1 MNNIIQLRDTLFRG
15 GIEVLLLDVCKNG
28 KANGLNFFVVTFND
42 GDLVNDF
49 IENGIEVIKIKR
61 NKPIDINV
69 IKQLRKIIVEKNINV
84 IHSHQALEGLYAY
97 LATRGLNVK
106 NIISHHGSV
115 YPIKDKL
122 VMKYLIKHVFANI
135 AVSNSYLKRLKEE
148 EGFNTKNNFHV
159 VYNGI
164 DSVKLETSEGNLK
177 NELKLSQNSLLL
189 GMIGNFNNSGRDQF
203 TICKALPRIYEKYNN
218 VSFVFVGGWNNEP
231 TSSYKK
237 CYDYCKEKGILNKTF
252 FVGKRSDIGN
262 ILKSLDIFVYSSNH
276 DTFGIAVVEAMF
288 CGTPTVINDIP
299 PMLEISKNGEFAK
312 IYKSKDE
319 IDLFNNLSV
328 VLDSDELLQNLSY
341 NAKNWATEN
350 FSIDQHL
357 NKLKKL
363 YTE

>member
-1 MNNIIQLRDTLFRG
+1 MMNIIQLRDTLFRG

-28 KANGLNFFVVTFND
+28 KTKGLNFFVVTFNE

-61 NKPIDINV
+61 NKPIDLKV
-69 IKQLRKIIVEKNINV
+69 IKELRKIIIEKNINV

-122 VMKYLIKHVFANI
+122 VMKFLIKNVFANI

-148 EGFNTKNNFHV
+148 ESFNTKNNFHV
-159 VYNGI
+159 IYNGI
-164 DSVKLETSEGNLK
+164 DGSKLEKADGNLK
-177 NELKLSQNSLLL
+177 NELILPKNSLLL

-203 TICKALPRIYEKYNN
+203 TICKVLPKIYEKYNN
-218 VSFVFVGGWNNEP
+218 VNFVFVGGWNNGP
-231 TSSYKK
+231 ASSYKK
-237 CYDYCKEKGILNKTF
+237 CYEFCKEKGILDKTF
-252 FVGKRSDIGN
+252 FLGKRSDIGN

-288 CGTPTVINDIP
+288 CGIPAVINDIP

-312 IYKSKDE
+312 IFKSKDE
-319 IDLFNNLSV
+319 DDLYNNLSKI
-328 VLDSDELLQNLSY
+328 LDSEELRQNLSF
-341 NAKNWATEN
+341 NSKKWAKSN
-350 FSIDQHL
+350 FSIDLHINNL
-357 NKLKKL
+357 AKI
-363 YTE
+363 YRS